1 LTKSRQKLKNAD
13 TKYGKHLLPL
23 PLCFASAP
31 EETQLQP
38 CEDSAI
44 EISMPKF
51 KSAVIE
57 QREMQKEVLT
67 GVIIPKLKFIIYKN

>member
-1 LTKSRQKLKNAD
+1 MFSGT
-13 TKYGKHLLPL
+13 PL
-23 PLCFASAP
+23 FGYRGNVS